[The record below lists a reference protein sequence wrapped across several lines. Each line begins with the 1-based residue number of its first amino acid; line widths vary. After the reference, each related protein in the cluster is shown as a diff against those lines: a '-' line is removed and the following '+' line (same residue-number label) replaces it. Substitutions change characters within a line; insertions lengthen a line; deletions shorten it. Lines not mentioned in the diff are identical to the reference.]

1 MEHHKQ
7 EKVYT
12 LEDMT
17 RRLVQVAY
25 KIQEYHIA
33 TALGLPPPE
42 GFEKGDTNRQNE
54 ILAKVTPMLQEFQET
69 KKIDANSSSE
79 VVKML
84 SAGKI
89 TPSEAIKIL
98 EVIESKVRVEGE
110 EMKLGLKKEIIAEL
124 DKANK

>member
-1 MEHHKQ
+1 
-7 EKVYT
+7 
-12 LEDMT
+12 
-17 RRLVQVAY
+17 
-25 KIQEYHIA
+25 
-33 TALGLPPPE
+33 
-42 GFEKGDTNRQNE
+42 
-54 ILAKVTPMLQEFQET
+54 MLQEFQET